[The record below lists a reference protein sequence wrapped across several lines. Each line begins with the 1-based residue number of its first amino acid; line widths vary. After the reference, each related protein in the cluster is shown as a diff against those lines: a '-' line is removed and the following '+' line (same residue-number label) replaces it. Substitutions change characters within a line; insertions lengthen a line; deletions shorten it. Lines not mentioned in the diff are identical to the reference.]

1 MLAVGLSCFDNLT
14 VVVFNSSLICVD
26 YEGSTLDSTT
36 TENSAM
42 IQKVKSIP
50 RGMNT
55 VTPYLLIKGASEAIA
70 FYVQIFG
77 AEEIVRLTAPD
88 GRINHAEIRIG
99 DSIIMVADEHPEMDF
114 LGPQSRGGTTVSLL
128 IYVEN
133 SDDTFSDAISA
144 GATELR
150 PMCDQFYGDRS
161 GSVTDQWGHVWS
173 IATHLEDISPAE
185 LKRRFDEL
193 YEA

>member
-1 MLAVGLSCFDNLT
+1 MLAVGLCCFDNLT

-55 VTPYLLIKGASEAIA
+55 VTLYLLIKGASEAIA
-70 FYVQIFG
+70 FYVRIFG

-150 PMCDQFYGDRS
+150 PLCDQFYGDRS